1 MLCNLQNTNSQILLT
16 KTPPG
21 NLITDYYPKKKRK
34 RKEKKVKTF
43 LQALTRNL
51 SWIFLSCVIYRTSTD
66 HTQID
71 KV

>member
-21 NLITDYYPKKKRK
+21 NPVTDYFQKQKRK
-34 RKEKKVKTF
+34 RKKKKIKTF
-43 LQALTRNL
+43 LQAFNRNL

-66 HTQID
+66 HAQID
-71 KV
+71 